1 MLKLSKSESL
11 IVTLFVV
18 VTNFIRLPIGGAI
31 SDRIGRQLLSMSI
44 LAFVTASPMSWF
56 VADPTFAKMIAIG
69 LLFSIYFG
77 TYDAA
82 PVVDLSKVVP
92 THARASGFSLA
103 HSLATATA

>member
-1 MLKLSKSESL
+1 LSESESL

-18 VTNFIRLPIGGAI
+18 VTIFIRLPTGGAI
-31 SDRIGRQLLSMSI
+31 SCRIGRQPPSMSI
-44 LAFVTASPMSWF
+44 PAFVTACPMSWF

-69 LLFSIYFG
+69 LLFSIYLG
-77 TYDAA
+77 TYDGA
-82 PVVDLSKVVP
+82 PVADLSEVVP